1 MIDHRSTMN
10 PENDCAAPQLTTIHH
25 KVSSGEDSKTVLNI
39 DTLLG
44 HYDAITPSG

>member
-1 MIDHRSTMN
+1 MN